1 MIITAFLIP
10 DEAELSQL
18 LHSSY
23 IEKRASSIMGRQY
36 GLLAWILLERLY
48 LRVAAAADAAHSR
61 RESETSSHFLA
72 AICNKKSAIHK
83 FDRVS
88 WHLADINGFSFNMMA
103 HSFAAGDDAAPPP
116 LSAFHSFISRSF
128 FPYWRCLFSRIAIE
142 TSILLL
148 IRFPNN

>member
-10 DEAELSQL
+10 GEAELSQL
-18 LHSSY
+18 LHTY
-23 IEKRASSIMGRQY
+23 IEKRAPSIMGRQY

-103 HSFAAGDDAAPPP
+103 HSFTAAAA
-116 LSAFHSFISRSF
+116 AATTTTFCFSFIHFSIF
-128 FPYWRCLFSRIAIE
+128 FSLLE
-142 TSILLL
+142 MSI
-148 IRFPNN
+148 F

>member
-10 DEAELSQL
+10 DQFELSQL
-18 LHSSY
+18 LRTYIVHTY
-23 IEKRASSIMGRQY
+23 IEKRTSSIMGRQY

-48 LRVAAAADAAHSR
+48 LRVADDAARRRRR

-103 HSFAAGDDAAPPP
+103 HSFAAGAAATTTFC
-116 LSAFHSFISRSF
+116 LSFIHF
-128 FPYWRCLFSRIAIE
+128 
-142 TSILLL
+142 
-148 IRFPNN
+148 

>member
-1 MIITAFLIP
+1 MIVTAFLIP

-18 LHSSY
+18 CTTY

-48 LRVAAAADAAHSR
+48 LRVAAAADAARPRRR

-103 HSFAAGDDAAPPP
+103 HSFAAAGVATAAATTFC
-116 LSAFHSFISRSF
+116 LSFIHF
-128 FPYWRCLFSRIAIE
+128 
-142 TSILLL
+142 
-148 IRFPNN
+148 

>member
-1 MIITAFLIP
+1 
-10 DEAELSQL
+10 
-18 LHSSY
+18 
-23 IEKRASSIMGRQY
+23 MGRQY

-48 LRVAAAADAAHSR
+48 LRVADDAARRRRR

-103 HSFAAGDDAAPPP
+103 HSFAAGAAPRHHYFLP
-116 LSAFHSFISRSF
+116 FIHSFLDLF
-128 FPYWRCLFSRIAIE
+128 FILNFSIFLDC
-142 TSILLL
+142 S
-148 IRFPNN
+148 

>member
-18 LHSSY
+18 LHTY

-48 LRVAAAADAAHSR
+48 LRVAADAARR

-103 HSFAAGDDAAPPP
+103 HSFAAGAAAAPPP

-128 FPYWRCLFSRIAIE
+128 FHAEFLYFLGLRLRHRSCC
-142 TSILLL
+142 
-148 IRFPNN
+148 

>member
-18 LHSSY
+18 LLHTY
-23 IEKRASSIMGRQY
+23 IKKRAFQY
-36 GLLAWILLERLY
+36 YGAAVWFTGLDSTWEALFESCR
-48 LRVAAAADAAHSR
+48 RRRRSESPTPHCR
-61 RESETSSHFLA
+61 RHRESETSSHFLA

-103 HSFAAGDDAAPPP
+103 HSFAAGVDAAPPP
-116 LSAFHSFISRSF
+116 LSAFHSFISRCF
-128 FPYWRCLFSRIAIE
+128 FRSEFLYFLGLRLRHRSCC
-142 TSILLL
+142 
-148 IRFPNN
+148 